1 MNWKT
6 SLANKL
12 IFTTNMKTRIRLA
25 VVGSRS
31 FADRGLLCE
40 TMKKI
45 LAKYDIEAIVT
56 GGAKGADSLGANYA
70 MENNI
75 PLVVHKPDWDAYGKS
90 AGFIRDRL
98 IIRDC
103 THCIVFWDGTS
114 RGAKHDID
122 LCKEMKKPCKVVY
135 F

>member
-1 MNWKT
+1 
-6 SLANKL
+6 
-12 IFTTNMKTRIRLA
+12 MKTKIRLA

-31 FADRGLLCE
+31 FTDRGLLCE

-75 PLVVHKPDWDAYGKS
+75 PLVVHKPDWGRYGKS
-90 AGFIRDRL
+90 AGFVRNHD
-98 IIRDC
+98 IIKDC
-103 THCIVFWDGTS
+103 THCVAFWDGES
-114 RGAKHDID
+114 RGTKHDIE
-122 LCKEMKKPCKVVY
+122 LCKKLGKPFRVVR